1 MDEHRAFARCRYN
14 DLKPGS
20 GKRAIRKQTQPRS
33 IDRLKK
39 MPDHSALNRMV
50 RGLMG
55 DISQN
60 TGFSRNTG
68 NFHDCQT

>member
-1 MDEHRAFARCRYN
+1 MHEHGAFARCRYN
-14 DLKPGS
+14 DLKSGS
-20 GKRAIRKQTQPRS
+20 GKRAIRKQTQPRY
-33 IDRLKK
+33 KN
-39 MPDHSALNRMV
+39 PDHSALNRMV

-68 NFHDCQT
+68 NFYVCQT